1 MLQFSA
7 LTYEVVYVWLLVFV
21 RASGLLLL
29 MPVLSGSTVP
39 ARLRV
44 AVAALLAVLF
54 CGLIQPKDGM
64 ALNMVG
70 FMFAIARELIIGM
83 LMGGVG
89 RFIFYAI
96 EFAGHIIST
105 EIGLVASSQMDPV
118 TQTTSTPVGSALTY
132 LALLLFVVT
141 EAHHLTFAAFF
152 RSFDIAPLGQL
163 GFDRNISE
171 AFVAS
176 SGNIFLVAT
185 QMAAPIMAVNF
196 VVTFTFAILGKAA
209 PSINVFSESASVRI
223 MVGMGMLAFTLGLTA
238 QLMLSY
244 IRQSP
249 ELMLKL
255 LP

>member
-1 MLQFSA
+1 MQFNA
-7 LTYEVVYVWLLVFV
+7 LTYEAIYVWLLVFV
-21 RASGLLLL
+21 RASGLLVL
-29 MPVLSGSTVP
+29 MPVLSGPTVP
-39 ARLRV
+39 SRLRM
-44 AVAALLAVLF
+44 ALAALLAVVF
-54 CGLIQPKDGM
+54 CGMVKPAAGISLD
-64 ALNMVG
+64 LVG
-70 FMFAIARELIIGM
+70 FMFAVARELMLGM
-83 LMGGVG
+83 LMGAVG

-105 EIGLVASSQMDPV
+105 EIGLLPSSQMDPV
-118 TQTTSTPVGSALTY
+118 SQSTSTPVGSGLTY
-132 LALLLFVVT
+132 LAMLLFLVS
-141 EAHHLTFAAFF
+141 EAHHLTFAAFL
-152 RSFDIAPLGQL
+152 RSFEIAPLGQL

-171 AFVAS
+171 MFVAS
-176 SGNIFLVAT
+176 TGNIFLVAA

-223 MVGMGMLAFTLGLTA
+223 LVGLGMVAFTLGLTA